1 MVNHKNPRVSVIR
14 STVKQLPYKARQFQE
29 SDGLYLIA
37 FTSQFKASSST
48 SVVGTLEKWSPGI
61 GAILI
66 KKGIRVFTPF
76 NQLTPEQYL
85 NVFFTFL
92 DYTTNESSVWDVLN
106 MQKDNLMTEI
116 DLRVE
121 GINNMLYHSN

>member
-1 MVNHKNPRVSVIR
+1 MVNHKNPHVCVIR
-14 STVKQLPYKARQFQE
+14 STVKRLPYKVRQFQE

-37 FTSQFKASSST
+37 FTSQFKATSSS
-48 SVVGTLEKWSPGI
+48 SVVGTLEKWAPGI
-61 GAILI
+61 GALLI

-76 NQLTPEQYL
+76 NQLTTEQYM

-92 DYTTNESSVWDVLN
+92 DYTTNESSVWDVLS
-106 MQKDNLMTEI
+106 MQKDIVMTEI
-116 DLRVE
+116 DTKVE